1 MRRFLLILLA
11 SLLFAPAVQATL
23 ITVHTTPNFELET
36 TNVYSQAYQ
45 YPSAAD
51 ALAAANTFLFSDG
64 AADHGWG
71 VGAFGGDVSFQAQY
85 FFFAYASNP
94 GETIVVKMASY
105 GDHFAGDRYGVLSQA
120 NATWIY
126 DNHANDQYLL
136 LKNEYVSAPIPEP
149 TTAMMLAIGLAG
161 LSMRQR
167 HAPQKR

>member
-51 ALAAANTFLFSDG
+51 ALAAANTFLFSDD

-71 VGAFGGDVSFQAQY
+71 VGAFGGDVSFQAHY

-94 GETIVVKMASY
+94 GETKVVKMASY
-105 GDHFAGDRYGVLSQA
+105 GDQFAEDRYGVLSQA